1 MQGLQLK
8 KIKNAL
14 QKRGLPDEF
23 EDESVGD
30 AEELSRNIHSIKK
43 NNLAPSIAE
52 NDSCTILLSDDD
64 DGDDDEVEDGVED
77 KPTQQTEND
86 IAKYHRES
94 VNQSESKYA
103 MVGGNTSTY
112 SLIGGRS
119 QRAMLRCKYKRQSV
133 EKSTSQRAKDIGLEN
148 ADAWFDV
155 LEGRELKR

>member
-30 AEELSRNIHSIKK
+30 AEELSSSIHSIKK
-43 NNLAPSIAE
+43 NNFAPSIAE
-52 NDSCTILLSDDD
+52 NDSCTILLSD
-64 DGDDDEVEDGVED
+64 DDDEVEDGVED

-112 SLIGGRS
+112 SLTGGRS